1 MSNETIVDL
10 TGYKSNVSDRV
21 EPGRYRFVVED
32 VEVGQTK
39 AKDAVKIT
47 VWLRVQG
54 GEFDGA
60 TIIENLTQKKAAMF
74 RTVNFL
80 EALGVP
86 TPRKKFKLDFTKL
99 VGRQLEAEVDD
110 GEPYNNRV
118 KSEIQQ
124 FYKISKRPASDAAT
138 ASAGDLEDL
147 GEFDPETTHNPSPDV
162 AAARETDDTEPDD
175 LDTEPDEEPEEE
187 PAPRP
192 AKKAAAKRTQRR
204 PEPETEVDGPEEVDL
219 EEALGD
225 IDEIEL

>member
-1 MSNETIVDL
+1 MSNETVVDL

-39 AKDAVKIT
+39 AKDAVKIS

-60 TIIENLTQKKAAMF
+60 TIIEQLTQKKAAMF

-86 TPRKKFKLDFTKL
+86 TPRKKFKLDFSKL

-118 KSEIQQ
+118 KSEIRQ
-124 FYKISKRPASDAAT
+124 FYKITKASTNGAAV
-138 ASAGDLEDL
+138 ASADVEDL
-147 GEFDPETTHNPSPDV
+147 DGLDEFDPETTQNPSQPADDPAEQEV
-162 AAARETDDTEPDD
+162 QAREST
-175 LDTEPDEEPEEE
+175 PE
-187 PAPRP
+187 R
-192 AKKAAAKRTQRR
+192 KS
-204 PEPETEVDGPEEVDL
+204 ETEVDGPEEVDL
-219 EEALGD
+219 EDALGD